1 MSGKELEIKD
11 IKRIKIDSAGN
22 GIEEALNS
30 VENLAENLELSA
42 KDKFHMRLL
51 AEEALGMVR
60 AICASSEDADFN
72 ANFWT
77 EWQSSILSWKSG
89 GSFKI
94 HIQADANVDYAQRRE
109 LIDVSSKKE
118 NIAPRGIME

>member
-51 AEEALGMVR
+51 AEEALGMVTT
-60 AICASSEDADFN
+60 ICASSQDADFN

-77 EWQSSILSWKSG
+77 EL
-89 GSFKI
+89 
-94 HIQADANVDYAQRRE
+94 
-109 LIDVSSKKE
+109 
-118 NIAPRGIME
+118 